1 MAEITK
7 SDEVIKKI
15 QEFDNYLNQSLEVLK
30 SLRKIRED
38 VDNQNKMLSQKREE
52 MTRFENDMSAFWD
65 KAKTVSQEIDK
76 ILSPIRKEK
85 EELERL
91 DNKITDRLAQ
101 LDVAIQTKI
110 EQGLLVQA
118 ETQKAFQKQIEY
130 VIDATR
136 KELDSKIA
144 DFLYKQ
150 NALVSNLSQQIDSY
164 QRLSESL
171 KSNLESQNQQIKHL
185 ESENTELLNII
196 ESIKQLLD
204 KQRQDFSTTLDE
216 LQERHIQKLEKENA
230 EMKSV
235 LNELA
240 TKFNNMKFKKI
251 LGL

>member
-7 SDEVIKKI
+7 SDDVIKKI
-15 QEFDNYLNQSLEVLK
+15 KEFDTYLSQSSEVLK
-30 SLRKIRED
+30 SLHRIRED
-38 VDNQNKMLSQKREE
+38 VENQTHLLSQKREE
-52 MTRFENDMSAFWD
+52 LTRFESDLSAFRD

-91 DNKITDRLAQ
+91 DNKLTVGLARL
-101 LDVAIQTKI
+101 DDIIQTKI
-110 EQGLLVQA
+110 EQGLMVQA
-118 ETQKAFQKQIEY
+118 ETQKAFQTQIEN
-130 VIDATR
+130 VVDVTR

-164 QRLSESL
+164 QRLTESL
-171 KSNLESQNQQIKHL
+171 KSTLENQNQQITYLQTKN
-185 ESENTELLNII
+185 SELQNVI
-196 ESIKQLLD
+196 ESIKQLLE
-204 KQRQDFSTTLDE
+204 KQSQDFSGALDE
-216 LQERHIQKLEKENA
+216 LRGTHIQQLEKENA

-235 LNELA
+235 LNELT